1 MNRNTFLKRI
11 VQLVLFGILAVIAIL
26 LGNRAVSGDDCSS
39 CSGKGICNGE
49 IDCSKFKVNND
60 GRA

>member
-11 VQLVLFGILAVIAIL
+11 VQLVLFGILTVIAVV
-26 LGNRAVSGDDCSS
+26 LGTRAVSGGDCSA

-49 IDCSKFKVNND
+49 VDCSKFKVIKD
-60 GRA
+60 GKA